1 MSKHYQLLVLGAGPG
16 GYVAAL
22 KAAQLGATV
31 AVVEKQH
38 LGGTCLNYGCIPS
51 KALLSSA
58 EMLHSVK
65 HASQWGVKVG
75 EQVGFDLR
83 EITAH
88 KDKIIRQLRGGIASL
103 FKGRSVI
110 QLAGTA
116 RFEGPGRVIVTSADG
131 SEHVVT
137 ADKVIIATG
146 SAPIR
151 IPSWP
156 DDPSIVCTSDE
167 AVHWSDLPKKL
178 LIVGGGVIGCEFA
191 CMMQSFGVA
200 VTIVE
205 MMPRILPTL
214 DSELG
219 AELLRVF
226 QQRGIVCYLN
236 TKVQEMRV
244 RKRQSA
250 LSLPRENCSS
260 SIVFW
265 SQQVACRIQAI

>member
-1 MSKHYQLLVLGAGPG
+1 MSNHYHLLVLGAGPG

-31 AVVEKQH
+31 AVVEKEH

-65 HASQWGVKVG
+65 HADKWGVKVG
-75 EQVGFDLR
+75 QQVGFDWSA
-83 EITAH
+83 ITAH
-88 KDKIIRQLRGGIASL
+88 KDKIIRQLRGGIAGL
-103 FKGRSVI
+103 FKGRSVVH
-110 QLAGTA
+110 LAGKA
-116 RFEGPGRVIVTSADG
+116 RFVAPGRVIVTSADG
-131 SEHVVT
+131 SELVT

-151 IPSWP
+151 IPGWP
-156 DDPSIVCTSDE
+156 DDLSIVCTSDE
-167 AVHWSDLPKKL
+167 AVHWSDLPTKL

-214 DSELG
+214 DAELGSEL
-219 AELLRVF
+219 LKVF
-226 QQRGIVCYLN
+226 KQR
-236 TKVQEMRV
+236 
-244 RKRQSA
+244 
-250 LSLPRENCSS
+250 
-260 SIVFW
+260 
-265 SQQVACRIQAI
+265 